1 MPPMQ
6 IRRPLLTLL
15 AASALLTTAGCQY
28 TMAPSDL
35 LAVPQ
40 TENGNAELAQAIRVA
55 LPPRAK
61 LTLPDQTSLAA
72 VRKADVDGDGH
83 KEAIVTYVTDLDV
96 EQVMVMRSG
105 TSGGRQG
112 WHKWFTL
119 AESTGYGVDWLAVDD
134 LDDDGRPEMVVGWN
148 EYDEPQHRLF
158 IYTIDADADLL
169 QSPPVPLAELTYE
182 QAKLGDMDGNGTA
195 ELVVIQH
202 EREQMTAS
210 LHLYRVSEGKVKDE
224 LAAPIDGTVDGY
236 YNLAVGQIA
245 AGRYGVIMD
254 GGIGAHSSLT
264 NVLAWTNGRLMRVY
278 PPVTGRE
285 EEQWNAS
292 STFSGDGNGD
302 GILDIETLVEAPGQ
316 PDDRSYAE
324 TLWVEERRQW
334 DGDRT
339 FDVVQRRYADYA
351 QGYALRF
358 PESWYGQVTVSRLEQ
373 KLETGGVID
382 GTAFEYYEAKT
393 KRRAP
398 MFWLYA
404 VPLKQWDALE
414 QQWKTEGG
422 AIEVLTKSAGM
433 VYAVLQREAPKAWE
447 DETRERFEA
456 MQLSA
461 EELAKQFDLIPD
473 H

>member
-1 MPPMQ
+1 MRL
-6 IRRPLLTLL
+6 RRPLL
-15 AASALLTTAGCQY
+15 ALLSASTLATTAGCQY
-28 TMAPSDL
+28 TMTPADL
-35 LAVPQ
+35 LTVPQ
-40 TENGNAELAQAIRVA
+40 AENGNTELAQAIRVA

-61 LTLPDQTSLAA
+61 LTLADQSSLAA
-72 VRKADVDGDGH
+72 VRKADVDGDGSQ
-83 KEAIVTYVTDLDV
+83 EAIVTYVTDLDT
-96 EQVMVMRSG
+96 EQVMVMRAES
-105 TSGGRQG
+105 SDGRKG
-112 WHKWFTL
+112 WRKWFTL
-119 AESTGYGVDWLAVDD
+119 AESTGYGVDWLEVDD
-134 LDDDGRPEMVVGWN
+134 LDDDGRPELVVGWN

-158 IYTIDADADLL
+158 IYTIDAGADLQ

-182 QAKLGDMDGNGTA
+182 QAKLGDVDGNGKS

-210 LHLYRVSEGKVKDE
+210 LHLYRVSAGQVKDE

-264 NVLAWTNGRLMRVY
+264 NVLAWANGRLMRVY

-316 PDDRSYAE
+316 PDDRSYAD
-324 TLWVEERRQW
+324 TLWIEERRQW
-334 DGDRT
+334 DGSRK
-339 FDVVQRRYADYA
+339 FDVVQQRYADYG

-358 PESWYGQVTVSRLEQ
+358 PAGWYGQVTVSRSEHTLE
-373 KLETGGVID
+373 GGVTIE
-382 GTAFEYYEAKT
+382 GTAFEYYEPKT

-398 MFWLYA
+398 MFWVYA
-404 VPLKQWDALE
+404 VPLKQWETLE

-422 AIEVLTKSAGM
+422 AIRVLTKSAGM
-433 VYAVLQREAPKAWE
+433 AYVVLEREAPRAW
-447 DETRERFEA
+447 DDDIRERFEA
-456 MQLSA
+456 MRPSA
-461 EELAKQFDLIPD
+461 DALAKQFELIPD
-473 H
+473 Y